1 MKTSAINQ
9 GNFKA
14 YQEKTFSLSDERLKT
29 CYSLRRNRLSQ
40 KNFKLRYEAYIKD
53 SKCNLEIE
61 ISNKILET
69 FPNDFMSKYTAANDS
84 EKVSYL
90 FSLLNSTNEY
100 QYIAYA
106 IASLRQIS
114 NRFKSSSDV
123 DNVITVDHFNT
134 IFNVLSSQ
142 RSNESILYEIIYF
155 ILNVIVNSETFRKQF
170 ASSKDILV
178 SLIQNFYGQSNNY
191 IRGMLFMVF
200 GNLIQEGEWETLNY
214 ISTSLPY
221 FKILSDY
228 MVTNLENIPNMLK
241 WVIMWNIKLIFQFS
255 PSESMDGL
263 LSTFG
268 TTIGKICL
276 FVISDIDKAVFR
288 ESLDCV
294 RVITEVLAEQKIG
307 DANMTYMNN
316 IFSSTHLIKNIVP
329 HIVLA
334 NQNEFLYDIFC
345 IITHL
350 SYIDDDY
357 VYDLRMNNI
366 FPQLEQFLIDLIAK
380 EKINAKKISLKEL
393 INFLNNCIYY
403 PKCRKKIIRKNNI
416 VKSLVHL
423 VKNITDKELIKS
435 IVEFIVAILDIEE
448 TDKSNNYIELI
459 RLEVPELLLTII
471 KDCIEDKEIS
481 EKCFEGILR
490 FLVYGNDLVKDT
502 NIIASLYQEKGLR
515 DIAEKFLMSNNAKIV
530 SYCNEILNNFL

>member
-1 MKTSAINQ
+1 MKTSTINQ
-9 GNFKA
+9 GNYKA

-29 CYSLRRNRLSQ
+29 CYSLRRNRLCQ

-69 FPNDFMSKYTAANDS
+69 FPSDFISKYTAANDS
-84 EKVSYL
+84 EKVPYL

-100 QYIAYA
+100 QYIAFA

-155 ILNVIVNSETFRKQF
+155 ILNVIVNSNTFRKQF
-170 ASSKDILV
+170 ATNKDILI

-214 ISTSLPY
+214 ISSSLPY

-228 MVTNLENIPNMLK
+228 MVTNLENIPNLLK

-255 PSESMDGL
+255 PSGKMDGL
-263 LSTFG
+263 VSTFG
-268 TTIGKICL
+268 TAIGKICL

-288 ESLDCV
+288 ESLDCI
-294 RVITEVLAEQKIG
+294 RVVTEVLAEQNISE
-307 DANMTYMNN
+307 ANMTYMNN
-316 IFSSTHLIKNIVP
+316 IFSSTHLIKNIIP
-329 HIVLA
+329 HIVHS

-357 VYDLRMNNI
+357 IYDLRTNNV

-380 EKINAKKISLKEL
+380 EKTNAKRISIKEL
-393 INFLNNCIYY
+393 MNFLNNCIYY

-416 VKSLVHL
+416 VKCLVHL
-423 VKNITDKELIKS
+423 LKSITDKDLIKS

-471 KDCIEDKEIS
+471 KESIDNENIS

-490 FLVYGNDLVKDT
+490 FLVYGNDLVKET

>member
-178 SLIQNFYGQSNNY
+178 SLIQNFYWQSNNY

-334 NQNEFLYDIFC
+334 NQNEFLSDIFC

-366 FPQLEQFLIDLIAK
+366 FPQIEQFLIDLIAK

>member
-178 SLIQNFYGQSNNY
+178 SLIQNFYWQSNNY

-263 LSTFG
+263 LSTF
-268 TTIGKICL
+268 
-276 FVISDIDKAVFR
+276 
-288 ESLDCV
+288 
-294 RVITEVLAEQKIG
+294 
-307 DANMTYMNN
+307 
-316 IFSSTHLIKNIVP
+316 
-329 HIVLA
+329 
-334 NQNEFLYDIFC
+334 
-345 IITHL
+345 
-350 SYIDDDY
+350 
-357 VYDLRMNNI
+357 
-366 FPQLEQFLIDLIAK
+366 
-380 EKINAKKISLKEL
+380 
-393 INFLNNCIYY
+393 
-403 PKCRKKIIRKNNI
+403 
-416 VKSLVHL
+416 
-423 VKNITDKELIKS
+423 
-435 IVEFIVAILDIEE
+435 
-448 TDKSNNYIELI
+448 
-459 RLEVPELLLTII
+459 
-471 KDCIEDKEIS
+471 
-481 EKCFEGILR
+481 
-490 FLVYGNDLVKDT
+490 
-502 NIIASLYQEKGLR
+502 
-515 DIAEKFLMSNNAKIV
+515 
-530 SYCNEILNNFL
+530 

>member
-1 MKTSAINQ
+1 MKTSTINQ
-9 GNFKA
+9 GNYKA

-69 FPNDFMSKYTAANDS
+69 FPSDFISKYTAANDS
-84 EKVSYL
+84 EKVPYL

-100 QYIAYA
+100 QYIAFA

-123 DNVITVDHFNT
+123 DNVITFDHFNT

-155 ILNVIVNSETFRKQF
+155 ILNVIVNSDTFRKQF
-170 ASSKDILV
+170 ATNKDILI

-214 ISTSLPY
+214 ISSSLPY

-228 MVTNLENIPNMLK
+228 MVTNLENIPNLLK

-255 PSESMDGL
+255 PSGKMDGL
-263 LSTFG
+263 VSTFG
-268 TTIGKICL
+268 TAIGKICL

-294 RVITEVLAEQKIG
+294 RVVTEVLAEQNISE
-307 DANMTYMNN
+307 ANMTYMNN
-316 IFSSTHLIKNIVP
+316 IFSSTHLIKNIIP
-329 HIVLA
+329 HIVHS

-357 VYDLRMNNI
+357 VYDLRINNV

-380 EKINAKKISLKEL
+380 EKTNGKRISIKEL
-393 INFLNNCIYY
+393 MNFLNNCIYY

-416 VKSLVHL
+416 VKCLVHL
-423 VKNITDKELIKS
+423 MKSITDKDLIKS

-471 KDCIEDKEIS
+471 KESIDNENIS

-490 FLVYGNDLVKDT
+490 FLVYGNDLVKET

>member
-178 SLIQNFYGQSNNY
+178 SLIQNFYWQSNNY

-334 NQNEFLYDIFC
+334 NQNEFLSDIFC

-350 SYIDDDY
+350 SYIDDYY